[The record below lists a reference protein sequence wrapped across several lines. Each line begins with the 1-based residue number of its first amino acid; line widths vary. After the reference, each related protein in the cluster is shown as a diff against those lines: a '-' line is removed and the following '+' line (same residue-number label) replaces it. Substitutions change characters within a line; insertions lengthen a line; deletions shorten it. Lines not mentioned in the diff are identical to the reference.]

1 MTTLIA
7 ITGGIGSG
15 KSTFSKEVKKRGFRL
30 FDSDE
35 EVSKLY
41 SNPDKKF
48 INLLKKINLGETV
61 IKGKIDKNKISKIM
75 FVNNSIKSKLEN
87 YIFKIIR
94 RKRKSFISDEKKN
107 KEKFI
112 FFDIPLLFENSLQK
126 DFDII
131 ISIISIKKERFKRL
145 KKSKN
150 MSKKLFNNIIKNQ
163 TTDLIRRLNSNII
176 IINNNSFLEFKTKV
190 NRKLDI
196 LTK

>member
-1 MTTLIA
+1 M
-7 ITGGIGSG
+7 
-15 KSTFSKEVKKRGFRL
+15 K
-30 FDSDE
+30 
-35 EVSKLY
+35 
-41 SNPDKKF
+41 
-48 INLLKKINLGETV
+48 
-61 IKGKIDKNKISKIM
+61 
-75 FVNNSIKSKLEN
+75 
-87 YIFKIIR
+87 
-94 RKRKSFISDEKKN
+94 KKN

>member
-94 RKRKSFISDEKKN
+94 RKRKSFISDEKK
-107 KEKFI
+107 K
-112 FFDIPLLFENSLQK
+112 
-126 DFDII
+126 
-131 ISIISIKKERFKRL
+131 
-145 KKSKN
+145 
-150 MSKKLFNNIIKNQ
+150 
-163 TTDLIRRLNSNII
+163 
-176 IINNNSFLEFKTKV
+176 
-190 NRKLDI
+190 
-196 LTK
+196 